1 MEAKKLVKHLDEDFI
16 KPYHLDDWTENMSD
30 ISDYLTETFKEKQM
44 WLVCDFTEE
53 INKIFSAVFPSKKVM
68 QVIIDS
74 WIKDAM
80 LFLHHPMIWDIR
92 ERPVFKNMDK
102 KLLEIFKQ
110 RNISIYALHVPL
122 DDFWDYSTSNSL
134 TKALDINFKKVFLEY
149 YWSMAWVIGEVK
161 SRSLQEIKQDF
172 EKAVWHEVKLYDYSN
187 WTIKNNTVALVAGG
201 WLTESIQEIA
211 DNDIKLLITGISNR
225 NSHSEKAH
233 QIAENYWISI
243 LGGTH
248 YSTEKFACQ
257 NMVNYFKKIW
267 IDAEFIED
275 SPVLEDM

>member
-53 INKIFSAVFPSKKVM
+53 INKVFTAVFPSKKVM
-68 QVIIDS
+68 QTIIDS
-74 WIKDAM
+74 WIKNSM

-92 ERPVFKNMDK
+92 KRPVFKNMDK
-102 KLLEIFKQ
+102 ALLEAFKQ
-110 RNISIYALHVPL
+110 RNISIYTLHVPL
-122 DDFWDYSTSNSL
+122 DDFWEYSTSYSL
-134 TKALDINFKKVFLEY
+134 TKVLNIDFKKVFLEY

-161 SRSLQEIKQDF
+161 NKSLQDIKQDF
-172 EKAVWHEVKLYDYSN
+172 EKAVWHEVKLYDYGN

-201 WLTESIQEIA
+201 WLKESIQEIA
-211 DNDIKLLITGISNR
+211 DQGITLLITGISNR
-225 NSHSEKAH
+225 NPHSETSHKV
-233 QIAENYWISI
+233 AEKYGISI
-243 LGGTH
+243 LGWTH

-257 NMVNYFKKIW
+257 NIVAYFKELW
-267 IDAEFIED
+267 IDAEFIWD
-275 SPVLEDM
+275 DAVLEDM